1 MTCLM
6 LNVEGINEAPERVEP
21 EDEPSQA
28 PASEP
33 ITTMIPSPPT
43 VKRSNRVIKGKISK
57 YDEYVTNID
66 ST

>member
-1 MTCLM
+1 MTCLL

-28 PASEP
+28 PASDP
-33 ITTMIPSPPT
+33 ITTMIPSPPA
-43 VKRSNRVIKGKISK
+43 VKRYNRANRGKISK
-57 YDEYVTNID
+57 YGQYVTNID